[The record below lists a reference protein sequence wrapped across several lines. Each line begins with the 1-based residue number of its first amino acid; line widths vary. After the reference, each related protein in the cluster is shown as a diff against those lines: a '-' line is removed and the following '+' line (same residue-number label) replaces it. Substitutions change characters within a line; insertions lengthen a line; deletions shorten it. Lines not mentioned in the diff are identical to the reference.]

1 MLLGPRRAA
10 RRTDTVLAT
19 RVEKSVLD
27 PYIALANTLGLRLCT
42 IDLAQGR
49 ADSAGA
55 GRCPST
61 ARRTFILLVFEGET
75 FSASLFENGQYKYA
89 TRGRLFHPR
98 GTAESAAEILQK
110 VSGMA
115 QFQKTGANAP
125 ALTDLYF
132 GGAAAGDLARL
143 RGRGGGAAA
152 AVRAVPAQPACA
164 PARGLGA
171 GGLPVYGR
179 EPDALRRIGYT
190 RTQRKLPKGGR
201 G

>member
-1 MLLGPRRAA
+1 MLLDRDAA

-27 PYIALANTLGLRLCT
+27 PYIALAHTLGLRLRT
-42 IDLAQGR
+42 IDLAQ
-49 ADSAGA
+49 AGLIRLVQA
-55 GRCPST
+55 LPEHS
-61 ARRTFILLVFEGET
+61 RRTFILLVFEGET

-125 ALTDLYF
+125 RADRPLF
-132 GGAAAGDLARL
+132 RRGGRRGPCRL

-164 PARGLGA
+164 PACWLGA
-171 GGLPVYGR
+171 GDCL
-179 EPDALRRIGYT
+179 YT
-190 RTQRKLPKGGR
+190 AGSLMP
-201 G
+201 